1 MTQSQACHSVQSVN
15 CKSFCVLPW
24 IHINL
29 NPDGRVTLC
38 CQSHDQIFDER
49 GRSLNAQ
56 THSLSEIWNSSGMRD
71 IRRRMADG
79 EQLPHCKACFHDEA
93 FGRTS
98 YRKRSNEL
106 WLGNRPE
113 GPTISRMIDQ
123 SVDGSTP
130 LSPSYFDLRLGNV
143 CNLKCTACK
152 PLYSSQ
158 IERDPVHAPWIVDAP
173 YTRLT
178 DRFGTAGEWFDAD
191 GLVDEMVG
199 MADNLAM
206 IQLAG
211 GEPTINKSQIA
222 FLRHLRTGGRA
233 PDIDLIVVTNLIA
246 VRQEIY
252 DLFAQFKSLFV
263 IVSAD
268 GCGSTYDY
276 VRYPGR
282 WPTLVKNVLRLREVR
297 PDARIRIDV
306 VLQAINALNVVEL
319 FEWADEQDIPIE
331 LWVGRGLDHYNDF
344 RILPHA
350 VRDELN
356 TRFERFFA
364 RKGNRASAA
373 RHNVWSVLSEMQ
385 ATDISDEE
393 RRNRIVDFM
402 RFVNDMDASRQLSFK
417 SIAPETFDAVA
428 AYAGRWDERT
438 KYA

>member
-1 MTQSQACHSVQSVN
+1 MRSVN
-15 CKSFCVLPW
+15 RKSFCVLPW
-24 IHINL
+24 IHMNL

-38 CQSHDQIFDER
+38 CQSHDHILDEQ

-93 FGRTS
+93 FGRKS
-98 YRKRSNEL
+98 YRKRSNDL
-106 WLGNRPE
+106 WLGSRPE
-113 GPTISRMIDQ
+113 GAAICRMIDQ
-123 SVDGSTP
+123 SADGSTP

-178 DRFGTAGEWFDAD
+178 NRFGTTGEWFDAD
-191 GLVDEMVG
+191 GLVDEMAG
-199 MADNLAM
+199 MSSNLAM

-222 FLRHLRTGGRA
+222 FLKNLCTAGRA

-268 GCGSTYDY
+268 GCGSTYEY
-276 VRYPGR
+276 VRYPGK
-282 WPTLVKNVLRLREVR
+282 WAVLVKNVLRLREVR
-297 PDARIRIDV
+297 PDVRIRIDA
-306 VLQAINALNVVEL
+306 VLQALNALNVVEL

-331 LWVGRGLDHYNDF
+331 LWVGRGLNHYNDF
-344 RILPHA
+344 RILPLA
-350 VRDELN
+350 VRNELA
-356 TRFERFFA
+356 TRFEGFLA
-364 RKGNRASAA
+364 RKGNRAAGV
-373 RHNVWSVLSEMQ
+373 RENVASILSEMH

-393 RRNRIVDFM
+393 RRNRIVGFM
-402 RFVNDMDASRQLSFK
+402 QFVNDMDASRQLSFK
-417 SIAPETFDAVA
+417 SIAPEIFDAIVV
-428 AYAGRWDERT
+428 YAGHWDERT